1 MEPGNDE
8 DYKLTMSLAIEQ
20 TDVNGTTSV
29 ITLKGKLML
38 GTEAAQMEGL
48 VPKLLKAGR
57 KNLVFDLSGVTHI
70 DSTGIGRFIDA
81 YTHLQPAGGQMRL
94 AGATGAVRDSFRVT
108 RLDTVFKFYPTVEA
122 ACEGLN

>member
-1 MEPGNDE
+1 MGSAD
-8 DYKLTMSLAIEQ
+8 DDDQKIMSLAIEQ
-20 TDVNGTTSV
+20 KDMDGATSV
-29 ITLKGKLML
+29 ITLTGKLML
-38 GTEAAQMEGL
+38 GEEAAQMEGL
-48 VPKLLKAGR
+48 VPSLLKSGR

-81 YTHLQPAGGQMRL
+81 YSRLLPAGGQMRL
-94 AGATGAVRDSFRVT
+94 AGASGAVRDSFRVT

>member
-1 MEPGNDE
+1 MGSAD
-8 DYKLTMSLAIEQ
+8 DGHQKLMSLAIEQ
-20 TDVNGTTSV
+20 KDLNGSTTV
-29 ITLKGKLML
+29 IALTGKLML
-38 GTEAAQMEGL
+38 GTEAATLEGL
-48 VPKLLKAGR
+48 VPQLLKEGR

-81 YTHLQPAGGQMRL
+81 YTRLMPAGGQMRL

-122 ACEGLN
+122 ACEGWN

>member
-1 MEPGNDE
+1 MGSGNNDAE
-8 DYKLTMSLAIEQ
+8 EIIMPLAIEQ
-20 TDVNGTTSV
+20 IDRNGSTSV
-29 ITLKGKLML
+29 IMLRGKLML
-38 GTEAAQMEGL
+38 GEEAAQLEGL
-48 VPKLLKAGR
+48 VPQLLKDGR

-81 YTHLQPAGGQMRL
+81 YSRLLPVGGQMRL
-94 AGATGAVRDSFRVT
+94 AGASGAVRDSFRVT